1 MGRGDFMELVSA
13 MDINLIIYGL
23 IGIFILALI
32 IKFLKWPLKILLNGI
47 FGVFLLYVVN
57 FFGASFGIH
66 IGINIVTA
74 LIAGILG
81 IPGVIVLIIFTMF
94 F

>member
-1 MGRGDFMELVSA
+1 MGLVSSL
-13 MDINLIIYGL
+13 DINLIVYGL

-32 IKFLKWPLKILLNGI
+32 IKFFKWPLKILLNGI
-47 FGVFLLYVVN
+47 FGVFLLYIVN
-57 FFGASFGIH
+57 FLGAGFGIH

-81 IPGVIVLIIFTMF
+81 IPGVAVLILFKILL
-94 F
+94 

>member
-1 MGRGDFMELVSA
+1 MELLLGT
-13 MDINLIIYGL
+13 DINLIIYGI
-23 IGIFILALI
+23 IGIIILALI
-32 IKFLKWPLKILLNGI
+32 IKFFKWPIKILLNGI

-66 IGINIVTA
+66 VGINIITA

-81 IPGVIVLIIFTMF
+81 IPGVIALVLYTIFF
-94 F
+94 

>member
-1 MGRGDFMELVSA
+1 MELLSGL
-13 MDINLIIYGL
+13 DINLIIYGL
-23 IGIFILALI
+23 IGIVILALI
-32 IKFLKWPLKILLNGI
+32 IKFFKWPIKILLNGI

-66 IGINIVTA
+66 VGINIITA

-81 IPGVIVLIIFTMF
+81 IPGVIALILYTMF

>member
-1 MGRGDFMELVSA
+1 MGLVSLL
-13 MDINLIIYGL
+13 DVNLIVYGL
-23 IGIFILALI
+23 IGIVILAIL
-32 IKFLKWPLKILLNGI
+32 IKFFKWPIKILLNGI

-81 IPGVIVLIIFTMF
+81 IPGVIVLIIYTMF

>member
-1 MGRGDFMELVSA
+1 MGVVPA
-13 MDINLIIYGL
+13 IDINLIVYGL

-32 IKFLKWPLKILLNGI
+32 IKFFKWPLKILLNGI
-47 FGVFLLYVVN
+47 FGVFLLYIVN
-57 FFGASFGIH
+57 FLGASFGIH

-81 IPGVIVLIIFTMF
+81 IPGVAVLIIFKMF